1 MPISYL
7 IPSLIIAKYLYCY
20 EINVKSHLRIDNRH
34 RIVNFSKQRY
44 KMKKLITLSLLVMST
59 MVMAENKI
67 VLEVGLFPAGSFQ
80 ATSLKPKGALKK
92 NGNTFSADKI
102 IVSVESFK
110 TGIDLRDEHFWK
122 HLKSSTQPKITL
134 ANLKAQGGKGI
145 ASLEVNGV
153 KKPIQIN
160 YKEIGKEVHA
170 SFVVK
175 NSDFKLPKV
184 DYLGVGVS
192 NDVKINV
199 VLEYN

>member
-1 MPISYL
+1 
-7 IPSLIIAKYLYCY
+7 
-20 EINVKSHLRIDNRH
+20 
-34 RIVNFSKQRY
+34 
-44 KMKKLITLSLLVMST
+44 MKKLVTLSLLVFST
-59 MVMAENKI
+59 LAMAENKI

-92 NGNTFSADKI
+92 NGNSFSADKI

-134 ANLKAQGGKGI
+134 SDLKAQGGKGV
-145 ASLEVNGV
+145 ATLEVNGV
-153 KKPIQIN
+153 KKLIN
-160 YKEIGKEVHA
+160 ITYKEVGKEVHA
-170 SFVVK
+170 NFVAK

-192 NDVKINV
+192 NDVNINV